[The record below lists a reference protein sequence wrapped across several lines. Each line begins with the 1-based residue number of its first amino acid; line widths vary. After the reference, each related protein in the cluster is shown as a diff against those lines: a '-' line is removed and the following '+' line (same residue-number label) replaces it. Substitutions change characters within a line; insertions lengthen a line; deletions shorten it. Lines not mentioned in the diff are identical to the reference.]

1 MWFLFSQTLHR
12 IWNKKTLTM
21 HKKGSL
27 GLCYGVS
34 PSLTDLFRFPLSSTL
49 AWCDINTLHSVQQHL
64 VLISWSRPLK
74 SQCCCSV
81 IRSLPLSL
89 TSNMLSAAILL
100 SGFSMLITLQWFTYH
115 RGWHTAHHPSLSV
128 FQSLIQTRETSVTNF
143 NVMFQLYSNAI
154 LIVIL
159 IPLR

>member
-1 MWFLFSQTLHR
+1 
-12 IWNKKTLTM
+12 M

-34 PSLTDLFRFPLSSTL
+34 PSLTALFRFPLSSTL

-64 VLISWSRPLK
+64 VLISSSRPLK

-100 SGFSMLITLQWFTYH
+100 SGFSMPITLQWSTYH

-128 FQSLIQTRETSVTNF
+128 FQSLIQTRKTSVTNF
-143 NVMFQLYSNAI
+143 NVMFKLYSNAL

-159 IPLR
+159 ILILILNKDERAPQTLNI